1 MKSPNIS
8 SLIFSVFLLLFI
20 FYGRAL
26 CNAQSQ
32 IFNQTPK
39 REVRAVWL
47 TTLGGLDWPHKYAQS
62 QASIQTQKN
71 ELIQILDRLKA
82 ANINTVLFQTR
93 VRGNVI
99 YPSSIEDW
107 ASCMSG
113 IPNRSPG
120 YDPLQFA
127 LDECHKRGMELQA
140 WVVAIPVGKWNGAGC
155 KALRKK
161 RASMMM
167 KIGDEG
173 FINPAHPQAAGYIA
187 SICREII
194 ERYDVDGIHLD
205 YIRYPETWRR
215 NIPAAQAQENITRI
229 VKEVHRSIKEIK
241 PWVKL
246 SCSPVGKYDDLNR
259 YSSHGWNAKTR
270 VCQDAQLWLRLGI
283 MDQLYPM
290 MYFRGEN
297 FYPFAI
303 DWQECSHGRTVVPGL
318 GIYFM
323 SPREADWPLKAITNE
338 MLFLRSNGMG
348 YAFFRSKFF
357 TDDTKG
363 LYSFA
368 CNQHNLYPA
377 LTPTMTWEDDNA
389 PTPPTELSVKRTEN
403 GLTVITWRKSTSYKQ
418 GGILYNVYASKSRN
432 VDITDSRN
440 LIAMR
445 LYDSQLTLTDAA
457 DLHFAV
463 TSIDRFGNESSALQQ
478 QNGYIQSSA
487 KAFISNDGKQMKLPK
502 KGNTLDADYVLFES
516 MTGIVV
522 ATRPYKGEYV
532 DIREVKDGVYR
543 ILSVNKKNV
552 THRLGFV
559 IIRRK

>member
-1 MKSPNIS
+1 MKISNIS
-8 SLIFSVFLLLFI
+8 SSIFTISLLF
-20 FYGRAL
+20 FVFFG
-26 CNAQSQ
+26 CGVCCAQSNV
-32 IFNQTPK
+32 FSQTPK

-47 TTLGGLDWPHKYAQS
+47 TTLGGLDWPHNYAQS
-62 QASIQTQKN
+62 PASIQKQKN

-99 YPSSIEDW
+99 YPSSIEEW
-107 ASCMSG
+107 ASCISG
-113 IPNRSPG
+113 IASRSPG
-120 YDPLQFA
+120 YDPLLFA
-127 LDECHKRGMELQA
+127 IDECHKRGMELQA
-140 WVVAIPVGKWNGAGC
+140 WVVAIPVGKWNSAGC

-161 RASMMM
+161 RPAMMM

-173 FINPAHPQAAGYIA
+173 FINPAHPMSATYIA
-187 SICREII
+187 SICREIT
-194 ERYDVDGIHLD
+194 EQYDVDGIHLD

-215 NIPAAQAQENITRI
+215 NIPAAQARDNITRI
-229 VKEVHRSIKEIK
+229 VREVHRSIKEIK

-246 SCSPVGKYDDLNR
+246 SCSPVGKYDDLSR
-259 YSSHGWNAKTR
+259 YTSRGWNAKTK

-283 MDQLYPM
+283 MDQIYPM
-290 MYFRGEN
+290 MYFRGDN

-303 DWQECSHGRTVVPGL
+303 DWQENSCGRTVVPGL

-323 SPREADWPLKAITNE
+323 SPREANWPLKDITDE
-338 MLFLRSNGMG
+338 MLFLRNEGMG

-363 LYSFA
+363 LYSFIHD
-368 CNQHNLYPA
+368 QHNLYPA
-377 LTPTMTWEDDNA
+377 LTPPMTWEDGNA

-403 GLTVITWRKSTSYKQ
+403 GLTIVTWRKSTSSKQ

-432 VDITDSRN
+432 VDANDSRN
-440 LIAMR
+440 LIAVR
-445 LYDSQLTLTDAA
+445 LYDNQLTLTDAD

-463 TSIDRFGNESSALQQ
+463 TSIDRFGNESTVLQQ
-478 QNGYIQSSA
+478 HNDKSQQKEKS
-487 KAFISNDGKQMKLPK
+487 FISNDGKRMKLPK
-502 KGNTLDADYVLFES
+502 KGKTLDADYILFES

-522 ATRPYKGEYV
+522 ATRPYKGEYA
-532 DIREVKDGVYR
+532 DIRDIKDGVYR
-543 ILSVNKKNV
+543 VLSVNKKNV